1 MRTALAT
8 LTGNLYLVFGT
19 LFWAIIAIVAGLV
32 PPRGHV
38 EVEVYEIGQGTRR
51 IEYASLTPA
60 QLDGLLVR
68 EIDRYKKAAQ
78 VAGIPPQ

>member
-1 MRTALAT
+1 MKK
-8 LTGNLYLVFGT
+8 FMDD
-19 LFWAIIAIVAGLV
+19 
-32 PPRGHV
+32 
-38 EVEVYEIGQGTRR
+38 QGA
-51 IEYASLTPA
+51 EPWPLTPA